1 MLRLRAAEDVA
12 QADEHRAHD
21 ATDRWGQGREVRRRR
36 RGRPK
41 QCRRV
46 LGGVGSAVFGAAGQL
61 VRRRATRSGNQRA
74 HFIQAGVQHLVGIG
88 EATALRDPPA
98 SRKRGAAHKT
108 RGPDVAVDATLV
120 AKTIGQASLAEQF
133 VKLILVRGRNLAANF
148 GNAGIE
154 VRGGRSFSGHGDA
167 DGSEQRVRQF
177 QRRRLGDVKAIDE
190 AVADQVEIA

>member
-1 MLRLRAAEDVA
+1 M
-12 QADEHRAHD
+12 
-21 ATDRWGQGREVRRRR
+21 
-36 RGRPK
+36 
-41 QCRRV
+41 
-46 LGGVGSAVFGAAGQL
+46 
-61 VRRRATRSGNQRA
+61 
-74 HFIQAGVQHLVGIG
+74 GIG

-98 SRKRGAAHKT
+98 SRKRRAAHKT

-154 VRGGRSFSGHGDA
+154 VRGGLSFSGHGDA

-177 QRRRLGDVKAIDE
+177 QCRRLGDVKAIDE